1 MNNQFSEKLSR
12 IIAFSKE
19 EACRLGC
26 KSIKSEHLLLG
37 LLRDTDG
44 NAMSILNNLS
54 VNIDKIK
61 EDIESVFNITEEITI
76 QPDADIILDE
86 DASKVLRFC
95 ILEARMLKSN
105 FVDSEHLLLA
115 ILKENNN
122 NAATILVNNNVSY
135 SDVREAL
142 QIKPDV
148 RDGFGFTDEDDEE
161 DDAAFDGRN
170 ASGSERQSSVGM
182 QQKRSSN
189 DTPVLDNF
197 GFDMTQAA

>member
-26 KSIKSEHLLLG
+26 KSIKSEHLLLR

-122 NAATILVNNNVSY
+122 NAATILVINNVSY
-135 SDVREAL
+135 SDVR
-142 QIKPDV
+142 
-148 RDGFGFTDEDDEE
+148 
-161 DDAAFDGRN
+161 
-170 ASGSERQSSVGM
+170 
-182 QQKRSSN
+182 
-189 DTPVLDNF
+189 
-197 GFDMTQAA
+197 